1 MLLSYKK
8 KNYSLSELINEVYFH
23 IEGQCPTSR
32 FDNELN
38 ISIGVEPDKVMMA
51 NLKFNRKDLSKKLIN
66 DSMTKMVMDQ
76 LINKYPHYNDE
87 RIPVDFINVHLKNDY
102 N

>member
-1 MLLSYKK
+1 MLLSYEKK
-8 KNYSLSELINEVYFH
+8 TYSLKELVDELYYH
-23 IEGQCPTSR
+23 IESQCPTSR

-38 ISIGVEPDKVMMA
+38 VSIGVEPDKVMMVK
-51 NLKFNRKDLSKKLIN
+51 LKFNRQDLSKRLI
-66 DSMTKMVMDQ
+66 DESMTKMVMDQ